1 MPTTEIAN
9 REEAAPSTA
18 APDPLRGAFHSLN
31 QDLQG
36 LVIGQARAAEHLVI
50 ALLADGHVLLQGAP
64 GLAKTRL
71 ARLLA
76 ARLAGQFQR
85 L

>member
-50 ALLADGHVLLQGAP
+50 ALLADGHVLL
-64 GLAKTRL
+64 K
-71 ARLLA
+71 ARPA
-76 ARLAGQFQR
+76 
-85 L
+85 